1 MLQKDIYV
9 ENIRNSIDVYS
20 NPSFRDESGPS
31 LPDAIEVNYDLSISS
46 MENLLDAELR
56 SLQNIKGGCYLIKYT
71 PSPISGS
78 GGLPALHYDGT
89 LRIQLDGSN
98 VIASGDLYLHQI
110 SSSPTSPFNS
120 EPNPSQGIPI
130 LRRSTYRYYLRV
142 VKIQRSLNNT
152 IITFGR
158 YRYAS
163 LNRWNNEGTFKAN
176 LKKVPAPIGFPSSS
190 DYYTGSITNS
200 TGTVVGNI
208 TVGWI
213 SKYLRRATIEIDKVS
228 VSEVPL
234 DNGSGIDWRSVF
246 NLTGW
251 DVTVIQSNSNVLEPS
266 GNSWSDAEL
275 HNAMLSVRDPSN
287 LDRDWRYHVLC
298 VRNLDSTP
306 RGIMYDN
313 GGTDSNNI
321 PREGVGISSHWT
333 VPNTNLWGLVK
344 GLRFGTATAPYF
356 RTALHEIGHA
366 MGLYH
371 NTIDNGIMNTTDTIA
386 SEATSPIQF
395 PNNIQWSHAPDDQN
409 RLRHLPDLWVRP
421 GGIPF
426 GDSYPSIIPDD
437 MVLEDE
443 LLEIKVFSELE
454 TVPFGAPVRVNFTLI
469 NNSQESKTV
478 PKELSL
484 KKGNISGKVID
495 PSGTERTYFPIILCL
510 DQEEISLIGN
520 GESKNGSITLL
531 RGGQGAL
538 FPLAGVYKIIVE
550 ASWERNGLK
559 QRSIGATNVMVTPP
573 VDDDHAKAAY
583 KIISNPDSLLVL
595 VMGGDHLTEGIE
607 AIKAGLEN
615 PVLKPHYAVIE
626 AKRISKKF
634 GKRPSNLKAASK
646 MITKE
651 TVMSQPEI
659 KSFEKIVKRE
669 EKNTSDEIIK
679 KINEVLS
686 SKLKN
691 ESIDKE
697 KSKK

>member
-1 MLQKDIYV
+1 MLEKDIYV
-9 ENIRNSIDVYS
+9 ENIGNSIDVYS
-20 NPSFRDESGPS
+20 NPSFRDESSPS
-31 LPDAIEVNYDLSISS
+31 LPDAIEVDYDLSISS
-46 MENLLDAELR
+46 MEKLLDAELR
-56 SLQNIKGGCYLIKYT
+56 LLQNIKGGCYLIKYT
-71 PSPISGS
+71 PSPIRGS
-78 GGLPALHYDGT
+78 SLPALHYDGT

-130 LRRSTYRYYLRV
+130 FRRSTYRFYLRV
-142 VKIQRSLNNT
+142 VKIQRSLNST
-152 IITFGR
+152 ILTFVR

-200 TGTVVGNI
+200 TGTVVGNL
-208 TVGWI
+208 TMGWI

-251 DVTVIQSNSNVLEPS
+251 DVTVIQSNFNVSEPS

-275 HNAMLSVRDPSN
+275 HNAMLSVRDPSD

-333 VPNTNLWGLVK
+333 IPNTNLWGLVK

-421 GGIPF
+421 GGISF
-426 GDSYPSIIPDD
+426 GGSYPSIIPDD

-443 LLEIKVFSELE
+443 LLEMKVVSELE

-469 NNSQESKTV
+469 NNSQETKIV

-510 DQEEISLIGN
+510 DEEETSPIGN

-550 ASWERNGLK
+550 ASWEINGIK

-573 VDDDHAKAAY
+573 VDDNHAKAAY

-615 PVLKPHYAVIE
+615 PILKPHYAVIE

-634 GKRPSNLKAASK
+634 GQRQSNLKAASK

-659 KSFEKIVKRE
+659 KSFEKIVKGE

-679 KINEVLS
+679 KINEVLR

>member
-1 MLQKDIYV
+1 MDIY
-9 ENIRNSIDVYS
+9 NSQ
-20 NPSFRDESGPS
+20 SFKDEASPS
-31 LPDAIEVNYDLSISS
+31 LPDAIEVGYDLSISS
-46 MENLLDAELR
+46 MEKIADAELR
-56 SLQNIKGGCYLIKYT
+56 TLQQIKAGCYLVKYL
-71 PSPISGS
+71 PSPIGGS
-78 GGLPALHYDGT
+78 GLPGLHYDGT
-89 LRIQLDGSN
+89 LRIQLDGAN

-110 SSSPTSPFNS
+110 SSTSTSTFHS

-130 LRRSTYRYYLRV
+130 FRRSNYRYYLRV
-142 VKIQRSLNNT
+142 VRIQRSLTNT
-152 IITFGR
+152 IITFER
-158 YRYAS
+158 YRYANF
-163 LNRWNNEGTFKAN
+163 NRWNNEGIFKVVLN
-176 LKKVPAPIGFPSSS
+176 KVPAPVGFPSSS
-190 DYYTGSITNS
+190 DYYTGPITNS
-200 TGTVVGNI
+200 AGTVIGNLTI
-208 TVGWI
+208 GWI

-228 VSEVPL
+228 VSETPL

-251 DVTVIQSNSNVLEPS
+251 DITVIQSNSVVTEPS
-266 GNSWSDAEL
+266 GDFWSDAEL
-275 HNAMLSVRDPSN
+275 HNAMLAIRDSSD

-298 VRNLDSTP
+298 VRQLDSTP

-313 GGTDSNNI
+313 GGTDSNNV
-321 PREGVGISSHWT
+321 PREGVGISSHWII
-333 VPNTNLWGLVK
+333 PNTNPWGLVK
-344 GLRFGTATAPYF
+344 GLRFGKATAPYF

-371 NTIDNGIMNTTDTIA
+371 NTVDNGIMNTTDTIA
-386 SEATSPIQF
+386 SMATSPIQF

-421 GGIPF
+421 GGISF
-426 GDSYPSIIPDD
+426 GSSYPSIIPDD
-437 MVLEDE
+437 MVMEDE
-443 LLEIKVFSELE
+443 LLEMQVFSELE

-469 NNSQESKTV
+469 NNSEESKIV

-510 DQEEISLIGN
+510 DEEETSIIAN
-520 GESKNGSITLL
+520 GESINGSITLL

-538 FPLAGVYKIIVE
+538 FPLAGVYKIVVE
-550 ASWERNGLK
+550 ASWEINGLK

-573 VDDDHAKAAY
+573 VDEDHAKAAY

-615 PVLKPHYAVIE
+615 PILKPHYALIE

-634 GKRPSNLKAASK
+634 GKREPNLKAASK

-651 TVMSQPEI
+651 TVMSQSEI
-659 KSFEKIVKRE
+659 KSLEKIVKGE
-669 EKNTSDEIIK
+669 EKNTSDEVVK
-679 KINEVLS
+679 KINEVLNS
-686 SKLKN
+686 RLEN
-691 ESIDKE
+691 QPIDT
-697 KSKK
+697 KKKRK